1 MAIDSKLI
9 DELLKEGTTAEELF
23 GDNGVLKE
31 LQKRLL
37 ERILEGEMTD
47 HLGYVKHKGSVADNK
62 RNGHSSKSIKGTIGK
77 IELKTPRDRHAS
89 FEPKIVGK
97 YQTRFDG
104 FDKMIIALYARGMT
118 TRDIQGQ
125 LLEVYGVEV
134 SPTLISHVTDSVMH
148 DVRAWQN
155 RPLESVYLIVYLDAL
170 RIKIKTG
177 SSIVNKA
184 VYLALGISTRGEK
197 ELLGVWIAEQEGAK
211 FWLGILNE
219 LRNRGLEDILI
230 ACVDGLSGF
239 VEAIEAAYPQTTV
252 QLCVVHMI
260 RNSFKYVSW
269 KDRKALASDL
279 KQIYQAAT
287 LDQAEQAL
295 QDLKATWESK
305 YPAVPALWERHWE
318 NIIPFFAFSKDI
330 RRVIYT
336 TNAIESLNMVIRKV
350 TRNKRMFP
358 SEDAALKVLYLALNK
373 AAEKWKRP
381 IKNWTAALMQLNV
394 HFQGRLNL

>member
-279 KQIYQAAT
+279 KQIYQAVT
-287 LDQAEQAL
+287 LVAAEQAL
-295 QDLKATWESK
+295 QLLKATWGNK

-336 TNAIESLNMVIRKV
+336 INAIESLNMVIRKV

-381 IKNWTAALMQLNV
+381 TKNWTAALMQLNV